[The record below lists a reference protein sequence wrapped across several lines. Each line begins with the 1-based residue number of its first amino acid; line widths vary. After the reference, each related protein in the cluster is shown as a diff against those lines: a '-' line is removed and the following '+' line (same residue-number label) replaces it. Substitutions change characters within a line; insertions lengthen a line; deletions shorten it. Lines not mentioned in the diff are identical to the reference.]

1 MINSLRKIDLGGG
14 YFYRTLNKDVKEI
27 NKVFLSL
34 FSVGMILIAIF
45 IGVSI
50 TKTSYAL
57 FSDTITGEKTIEV
70 EVVNNKPN
78 PPVLDSSMVPVYY
91 DEENK
96 TWNKADETNKSLEY
110 KWYDY
115 DNKMWANSITYDHTK
130 VYNEGNTYEG
140 KIFNGSQYVNTGNA
154 NYNFGKTIT
163 VVARFKTTKTGLS
176 QHIISNAETAG
187 FYLRISV
194 PNNIVFSVYDSS
206 SSSYKSVIS
215 TTTIEMNTWY
225 TAVGTYDGKT
235 LKLYI
240 NGELEASLSLTIAT
254 KISTQPLYIGGNP
267 NASGITN
274 ETFTGTISD
283 AIVMKDVIS
292 EEEIEE
298 YYSEEINYQPNS
310 NLVFNKKFG
319 NQETY
324 LTNANYTEEGTE
336 FNGTTSYINA
346 GYNDYDFGNK
356 ITVITRFKL
365 IEYTES
371 DIVIGNPDT
380 AGFYI
385 NINTSNLLGFVIYG
399 ENNNSYQIVNT
410 KNEIELNKWYTVV
423 GTYDGNTLKL
433 YINGKLETSLSVTD
447 TIKTSVQPIFVGANP
462 QPNGNHI
469 EYFTGTI
476 SDAIVINDVISE
488 EEIKTYYS
496 DEVNYRE
503 NENTLF
509 YYNLRG
515 YEGRE
520 NGSSIPMDMI
530 STMQVWVPRY
540 KYKVWNYNSDGIKT
554 SNPQEIDII
563 FERGTKSTGEITCTD
578 NIQGEGGDGTSEIC
592 KINGNICTDSTCNN
606 KYYTHPA
613 FTFGEEE
620 LTGFWVGKFE
630 LTGTI
635 DNITTKPDLSSIRS
649 QRVSSFETN
658 IMAMNDEGNTYGFS
672 TNTDTHM
679 IKNMEW
685 GAVAYLSHSKY
696 GVNREVYI
704 NNSSGYY
711 TGRSGGN
718 VGGSTPINGTY
729 TDQTST
735 TQYNSYG
742 FYTYDGYLLEYGTN
756 TKSTTK
762 DLSKVASTT
771 GNIYGVY
778 DMSGGAYDYVMGN
791 IVSNDGTT
799 MMSGFSTSDNSGYTG
814 ILYDKGNYTSYAG
827 TYSYPDSKYYDK
839 YSFGT
844 SNSQRIRSKLGDGIK
859 EVLNTSSRGWHSDFS
874 YLAYSSNPWF
884 VRGGYC
890 NNGSNAGAFYSSFS
904 DGCAFAYY
912 SSRLVIT
919 P

>member
-1 MINSLRKIDLGGG
+1 MLRKIDLGGG

-496 DEVNYRE
+496 DEVNYNE

-540 KYKVWNYNSDGIKT
+540 KYKVWNYNSDGTKT

-578 NIQGEGGDGTSEIC
+578 NIQGEDGDGTSEIC
-592 KINGNICTDSTCNN
+592 KINGNVCIDSTCNN

-620 LTGFWVGKFE
+620 LEGFWIGKFE
-630 LTGTI
+630 VSSNISCEVTDSPAGGTGCNLT
-635 DNITTKPDLSSIRS
+635 NITPLVKPNLVAWRGVQIGTFDKVIR
-649 QRVSSFETN
+649 E
-658 IMAMNDEGNTYGFS
+658 MNDTLNIYNFTS
-672 TNTDTHM
+672 NADTHV
-679 IKNMEW
+679 IKNREW
-685 GAVAYLSHSKY
+685 GAISYLSHSKY
-696 GVNREVYI
+696 GI
-704 NNSSGYY
+704 NKELESNTNSDFITGCGPQSVGSNKFGTVCNGY
-711 TGRSGGN
+711 
-718 VGGSTPINGTY
+718 
-729 TDQTST
+729 DT
-735 TQYNSYG
+735 TLG
-742 FYTYDGYLLEYGTN
+742 
-756 TKSTTK
+756 KST
-762 DLSKVASTT
+762 STT
-771 GNIYGVY
+771 GNIYGIY
-778 DMSGGAYDYVMGN
+778 DMSGAAWNYTMSNMVSQNGKDMLSGYSQPTGN
-791 IVSNDGTT
+791 
-799 MMSGFSTSDNSGYTG
+799 SGFTG
-814 ILYDKGNYTSYAG
+814 VLYDGNSSINYTG
-827 TYSYPDSKYYDK
+827 TYSYPEEKYYDK
-839 YSFGT
+839 YSFYNGEHRDDGT
-844 SNSQRIRSKLGDGIK
+844 RKNSKLGDATK
-859 EVLNTSSRGWHSDFS
+859 EVYNGNLYNWYNELTFSTVATSRSWV
-874 YLAYSSNPWF
+874 
-884 VRGGYC
+884 VRGGYDDYTLDEPSGAGLFSV
-890 NNGSNAGAFYSSFS
+890 GSIRGEGWFHT
-904 DGCAFAYY
+904 
-912 SSRLVIT
+912 SSRMVVSIE
-919 P
+919 